1 VLTACGNRKRTGLGI
16 IMDIAVIRS
25 NRKTV
30 AIQVNADL
38 TVTVRVPRR
47 TSRKDIERIIREK
60 EPWIRKH
67 IEQIRAKKE
76 AYEAMETSHLTDEE
90 IRELAD
96 KARKYIPER
105 VAYFAERMGVT
116 YGRITIRNQKTR
128 WGSCSSKGNLNFNCL
143 LMLTPVEII
152 DYVVVHELCHRKEM
166 NHSRAF
172 WNEVEKVLPD
182 YREAVRWLK
191 EEGSQI
197 MWRQK

>member
-1 VLTACGNRKRTGLGI
+1 
-16 IMDIAVIRS
+16 MDITVIRS

-38 TVTVRVPRR
+38 TVTVRVPRY

-60 EPWIRKH
+60 EPWIQRH
-67 IEQIRAKKE
+67 IEQIKAKQE
-76 AYEAMETSHLTDEE
+76 VYEAMETSYLTDEE

-105 VAYFAERMGVT
+105 VAYFAGRMGVS

-143 LMLTPVEII
+143 LMLTPAEII

-166 NHSRAF
+166 NHSKAF
-172 WNEVEKVLPD
+172 WSEVEKVLPD
-182 YREAVRWLK
+182 YREFVRWLK

-197 MWRQK
+197 MWRQRRETLGGED

>member
-1 VLTACGNRKRTGLGI
+1 MLTACGNRKRTGLGI

>member
-1 VLTACGNRKRTGLGI
+1 
-16 IMDIAVIRS
+16 MDIAVIRS

-60 EPWIRKH
+60 EPWIQKH
-67 IEQIRAKKE
+67 IDQIRAKKE

-105 VAYFAERMGVT
+105 VTYFAEHMGVT

-143 LMLTPVEII
+143 LMLTPAEII

-166 NHSRAF
+166 NHSGAF

>member
-1 VLTACGNRKRTGLGI
+1 MLTACGNRKRTGLGI

-76 AYEAMETSHLTDEE
+76 AYEAMEPSHLTDEE